1 MIFIIMVI
9 ITIITFMIII
19 IMIIIIMIMIIVR
32 EGEPAKHMT
41 GRSPAI
47 APKAEGEGFVKTG
60 F

>member
-1 MIFIIMVI
+1 M
-9 ITIITFMIII
+9 
-19 IMIIIIMIMIIVR
+19 IMIMIMFIMVMMIVR